1 MFWGISNESCDSLH
15 NIHYV
20 LEVNLHNIVYCHFQ
34 HSSQYMLE
42 NKYAQ
47 KQKGSRHL

>member
-1 MFWGISNESCDSLH
+1 MFWGISNDILFH

-20 LEVNLHNIVYCHFQ
+20 LEANLHKIVYYHFQ